1 MLPSV
6 NVNSMS
12 HIDESSGVE
21 LLRTCGITCGEIRCT
36 ISYNVHSVYCILA
49 LDCYLVLCHPSVCL
63 YLTPEYSHL
72 YKNIKSFE
80 PLNISDSSAGNNYKH
95 VKCVIPANCNTFLL
109 IYLSLIYPVN
119 HFSYS
124 FSFTRKT
131 GAKWQTKI

>member
-12 HIDESSGVE
+12 HLDESSGVE
-21 LLRTCGITCGEIRCT
+21 LLRTCGITCGEIRCN

-72 YKNIKSFE
+72 YKNKSFE
-80 PLNISDSSAGNNYKH
+80 PLNISDSFAGNNYKL
-95 VKCVIPANCNTFLL
+95 VKCVIPVTLL

-119 HFSYS
+119 HFSHS
-124 FSFTRKT
+124 LSFTRKT
-131 GAKWQTKI
+131 GAK